1 MRKLL
6 LTLAALALTSPA
18 FANVIC
24 TGCED
29 GNAAGNFLG
38 AFNGVRHDIATWQ
51 NSDVG
56 PRSFVDFWVFD
67 VTPASLGSM
76 SADFTLLASIGNFAA
91 ELFLDDGSVCSGFDC
106 SAVALGS
113 LIATVDA
120 VAGRWEIVDFFLP
133 GRYVLR
139 ISGQPNPLNHGAY
152 TGQLGFLAVAIR
164 EPGTLG
170 LLATGLLLVGFGAWR
185 ARRGPRA

>member
-1 MRKLL
+1 MKKLL
-6 LTLAALALTSPA
+6 VTLAALALTSPA
-18 FANVIC
+18 LASVIC

-38 AFNGVRHDIATWQ
+38 AFNGTNRDVATWQ

-67 VTPASLGSM
+67 ITPASLGSI
-76 SADFTLLASIGNFAA
+76 SADFTLLAAIGNFAA
-91 ELFLDDGSVCSGFDC
+91 DLFLDDGSVCSGFDC
-106 SAVALGS
+106 SVVGLGS

-120 VAGRWEIVDFFLP
+120 VASRWEIVEFFLP

-139 ISGQPNPLNHGAY
+139 ISGAPNPLNDGAY
-152 TGQLGFLAVAIR
+152 TGQMGFLAISVR
-164 EPGTLG
+164 EAGTLG
-170 LLATGLLLVGFGAWR
+170 LLGLGLCALGFAVHR
-185 ARRGPRA
+185 HQR

>member
-1 MRKLL
+1 MRQWMF
-6 LTLAALALTSPA
+6 AALLSLMSLPA
-18 FANVIC
+18 SAAVIC

-29 GNAAGNFLG
+29 GNAAGNYLG

-56 PRSFVDFWVFD
+56 ARAFVDFWVFD
-67 VTPASLGSM
+67 ITPASLGSI

-106 SAVALGS
+106 SAIGLGS
-113 LIATVDA
+113 LLATVDA
-120 VAGRWEIVDFFLP
+120 VAGRWEIVDFFTP

-139 ISGQPNPLNHGAY
+139 ISGIPNPLNNGAY
-152 TGQLGFLAVAIR
+152 TGQMGFVAVSIR
-164 EPGTLG
+164 EAGSLG
-170 LLATGLLLVGFGAWR
+170 LFGLGLFGVAFVL
-185 ARRGPRA
+185 RRNAKR

>member
-1 MRKLL
+1 MKKLL
-6 LTLAALALTSPA
+6 LTLAALAMTSPA
-18 FANVIC
+18 FGAVIC

-38 AFNGVRHDIATWQ
+38 AFNGTNRDIATWQ

-56 PRSFVDFWVFD
+56 PSSFVDFWVFD
-67 VTPASLGSM
+67 ITPASLGSI

-91 ELFLDDGSVCSGFDC
+91 ELFMDDGSVCSGFDC
-106 SAVALGS
+106 SSIGLGT

-120 VAGRWEIVDFFLP
+120 VAARWEIVNFFQP

-139 ISGQPNPLNHGAY
+139 ITGEPNPLNHGAY
-152 TGQLGFLAVAIR
+152 TGQMGFLAVSIR
-164 EPGTLG
+164 EAGTLG
-170 LLATGLLLVGFGAWR
+170 LLGLGLLALGAWQV
-185 ARRGPRA
+185 RRRP

>member
-1 MRKLL
+1 MRQWMFAAL
-6 LTLAALALTSPA
+6 LTLMSLPVPAA
-18 FANVIC
+18 VIC

-29 GNAAGNFLG
+29 GNAAGNYLG

-56 PRSFVDFWVFD
+56 SRAFVDFWVFD
-67 VTPASLGSM
+67 ITPASLGSI

-91 ELFLDDGSVCSGFDC
+91 ELFLDDGSVCVGFDC
-106 SAVALGS
+106 SAIGLGS

-120 VAGRWEIVDFFLP
+120 VAGRWEIVDFFTP

-139 ISGQPNPLNHGAY
+139 ISGVPNPLNHGAY
-152 TGQLGFLAVAIR
+152 TGQIGFLAVAIR
-164 EPGTLG
+164 ESGTLVLLG
-170 LLATGLLLVGFGAWR
+170 LGLFAAAFVL
-185 ARRGPRA
+185 RRRSAKR